1 MDSNNKKI
9 GRVVKKEVKGKS
21 KKERK
26 KERKKEGKKKTG
38 RGKFSSPVT
47 KTH

>member
-9 GRVVKKEVKGKS
+9 GRVVKKEVKGKEV
-21 KKERK
+21 KERK
-26 KERKKEGKKKTG
+26 KEKRKPLRTG
-38 RGKFSSPVT
+38 RGKFSSHSPVT